1 MKIKNESDLIDHI
14 IKKTQISSNDVIK
27 SIGDDCAVVKS
38 GNKYLVMTTDTSLE
52 GPHFTRDYT
61 PEEIGY
67 KALATNLSDIAAMG
81 GIPKYILMAITLPK
95 LDTYWIKGFYKG
107 INTLIKKYNLS
118 LIGGDTNKG
127 KLSITIQVIG
137 ECKKNIMY
145 RSDAKLN
152 DDIYISGRIGLARTA
167 LMIKKMKN
175 RDDLKYFKKYLHR
188 PVPRIELGKEL
199 CKIANACID
208 LSDGL
213 SKDLRL
219 ICKASKVGANVDL
232 DKLPILKRLYSVIPK
247 KRIYEAIIGGGED
260 YELCFTIN
268 KRYRDKL
275 KEISHKFNIPLTRIG
290 SITSGEIN
298 YYSKNS
304 LIKLNITGFDHF
316 CK

>member
-1 MKIKNESDLIDHI
+1 MKIQNESDLIDYI
-14 IKKTQISSNDVIK
+14 VKKTQISSNNVIK
-27 SIGDDCAVVKS
+27 SIGDDCAVIRS
-38 GNKYLVMTTDTSLE
+38 SNKYIILTTDTSLE
-52 GPHFTRDYT
+52 GPHFTSDYT

-152 DDIYISGRIGLARTA
+152 DDIYISGKIGLARTA

-175 RDDLKYFKKYLHR
+175 RNDLKYFKKYLHR
-188 PVPRIELGKEL
+188 PIPRIELGQEL

-213 SKDLRL
+213 SKDLGL
-219 ICKASKVGANVDL
+219 ICKASKVGAYIDL
-232 DKLPILKRLYSVIPK
+232 DKLPTLKRVYSVVPRT
-247 KRIYEAIIGGGED
+247 RIYETIIGGGED
-260 YELCFTIN
+260 YELCFTIS
-268 KRYRDKL
+268 KCHRDKV
-275 KEISHKFNIPLTRIG
+275 KEISHKFKIPLTRIG
-290 SITSGEIN
+290 SITSGKIN
-298 YYSKNS
+298 YYSKNR
-304 LIKLNITGFDHF
+304 LIKLNVTGFDHF
-316 CK
+316 RK

>member
-1 MKIKNESDLIDHI
+1 MKIQNESDLIDHI
-14 IKKTQISSNDVIK
+14 VKKTQIISNDVIK
-27 SIGDDCAVVKS
+27 SIGDDCAVVRS
-38 GNKYLVMTTDTSLE
+38 SNKYLIMTTDTSLE

-61 PEEIGY
+61 SEDIGY

-81 GIPKYILMAITLPK
+81 GKPKYILMSITLPK
-95 LDTYWIKGFYKG
+95 LDTDWIKGFYKG
-107 INTLIKKYNLS
+107 INSLIKKYNLS

-167 LMIKKMKN
+167 LMVKKMKN
-175 RDDLKYFKKYLHR
+175 RSHLKYFKKYLHR
-188 PVPRIELGKEL
+188 PVPRIELGQEL

-213 SKDLRL
+213 SKDLGL
-219 ICKASKVGANVDL
+219 ICKASKVGANIDL
-232 DKLPILKRLYSVIPK
+232 EKLPTSKRLYSVIPK
-247 KRIYEAIIGGGED
+247 KRIYETIIGGGED

-268 KRYRDKL
+268 KCHRDKL
-275 KEISHKFNIPLTRIG
+275 KKISRKFKIPLTRVG
-290 SITSGEIN
+290 SITPGKIN
-298 YYSKNS
+298 YYSKNR

-316 CK
+316 RK